1 VLAWPAYLPLLQVRV
16 AFRLGEEYGVFD
28 RPGGLAGIW
37 GKIIREVGGCCGCFG
52 GCCVVLWRCC

>member
-1 VLAWPAYLPLLQVRV
+1 MRV

-37 GKIIREVGGCCGCFG
+37 GKIIREVGGWVGAAGAVG
-52 GCCVVLWRCC
+52 GAVKS